1 MFNRRRGLYTSKLF
15 GFARAACLM
24 NLRKKNRC
32 GGFKIEHDGGSLKE
46 GHPSQPLPPVFG
58 VIMYTCWCVSV
69 HAPLGASQQERQ
81 CRLSYQLVSAGA
93 AQLLPRLQPACQP
106 DGNERGFI
114 NNVTVCAS
122 SHVFYVLYCQEFP
135 SHFQGEISHVFQTK
149 SSWGL
154 ICMYI
159 WDV

>member
-69 HAPLGASQQERQ
+69 HASLGASQQERQ